1 MAAKRPGTGSGKRP
15 VHHPESTARITE
27 ARPQFNG
34 GGAWVGAGR
43 IQGQAARVG
52 PESGSPERFRAK
64 WAPVRMKKTRQAKD
78 QRLFRSDS
86 IGTDKGSGVAG

>member
-34 GGAWVGAGR
+34 GGPVAKLGR
-43 IQGQAARVG
+43 TQGEAAREAPKAAVWRLSWPLRG
-52 PESGSPERFRAK
+52 AEIR
-64 WAPVRMKKTRQAKD
+64 APVQNRFGTYI
-78 QRLFRSDS
+78 SGG
-86 IGTDKGSGVAG
+86 IGPR

>member
-34 GGAWVGAGR
+34 GGPVAKLGR
-43 IQGQAARVG
+43 TQREAAR
-52 PESGSPERFRAK
+52 E
-64 WAPVRMKKTRQAKD
+64 APKAAV
-78 QRLFRSDS
+78 
-86 IGTDKGSGVAG
+86 